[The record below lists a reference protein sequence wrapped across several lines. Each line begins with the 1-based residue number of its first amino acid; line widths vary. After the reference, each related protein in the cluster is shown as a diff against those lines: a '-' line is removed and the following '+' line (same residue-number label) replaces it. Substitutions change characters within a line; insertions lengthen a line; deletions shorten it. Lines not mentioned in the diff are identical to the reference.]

1 MKNKYFRPN
10 QLLVI
15 LLGGVRT
22 IEDFSLLTLS
32 INENTDKFEIF
43 TDKESLFVGDFIN
56 NDEKQGALNFLKALE
71 QRNTEL
77 EKVNQLFKLASDNCL
92 YFIGKKHLEFGNPN
106 IFQTQFMKANDENK
120 IINLDEIISSIVE
133 TFEINEEKQ
142 EEEESP
148 F

>member
-32 INENTDKFEIF
+32 INE
-43 TDKESLFVGDFIN
+43 KESLFVGDFIN

>member
-1 MKNKYFRPN
+1 MKNKYFRPH

-22 IEDFSLLTLS
+22 VEDFSLLTLS

-56 NDEKQGALNFLKALE
+56 NDEKQCALNFLKALE

-77 EKVNQLFKLASDNCL
+77 EKVNQLFKLASDNFF
-92 YFIGKKHLEFGNPN
+92 YFIGKKHLEFGNQN
-106 IFQTQFMKANDENK
+106 IFQTQFMKVKDGDK
-120 IINLDEIISSIVE
+120 IINLDEIINFIIEAFE
-133 TFEINEEKQ
+133 TNEEK
-142 EEEESP
+142 
-148 F
+148 